1 MESGQSDI
9 RNKVLAPVFKRLGI
23 IEQWGNGLR
32 LISDELQKYPE
43 IGLQWK
49 EPGIAFRVTFVKKNY
64 VVPISRDENDQVSD
78 QVNDQVISI
87 LRFCSTPKSRGEIL
101 KNLGYKNHFDNY
113 KRYLEPILNNYLIE
127 MTIPDKPKSKNQKY
141 QLTNKG
147 KQTLEMIRRN
157 KLPQQPLRAPG

>member
-23 IEQWGNGLR
+23 IEQWGNGLK
-32 LISDELQKYPE
+32 LIFNELQKYPE

-49 EPGIAFRVTFVKKNY
+49 EPGMALRVTFIKKNY
-64 VVPISRDENDQVSD
+64 IVPISRDENDQVSD
-78 QVNDQVISI
+78 QVISI
-87 LRFCSTPKSRGEIL
+87 LRFCSTPRSRGEIL
-101 KNLGYKNHFDNY
+101 MNLGYKNHFDNY

-127 MTIPDKPKSKNQKY
+127 MSIPDKPKSKNQKY
-141 QLTNKG
+141 QLTDKG

-157 KLPQQPLRAPG
+157 KLPKQPL